1 MLNEVGKW
9 ARRGQK
15 SCQYSPEATAASSRM
30 NRSTRS
36 LAREQGRERDDVVT
50 DDRERERHWGAV
62 TATPW
67 RNTDPRRAS
76 PVSLV
81 SHLR

>member
-1 MLNEVGKW
+1 
-9 ARRGQK
+9 
-15 SCQYSPEATAASSRM
+15 M